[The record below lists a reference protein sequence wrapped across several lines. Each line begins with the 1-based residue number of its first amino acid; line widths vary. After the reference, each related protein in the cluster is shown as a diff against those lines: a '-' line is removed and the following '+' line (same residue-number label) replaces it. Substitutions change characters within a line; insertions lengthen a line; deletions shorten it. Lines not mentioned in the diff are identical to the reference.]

1 MEDAQNV
8 SPLPERLPD
17 SVEVSQNPDL
27 RMSPNLI
34 RALKAQTGKTLD
46 ELLGESADEADRV
59 QTIVWL
65 QLRRQGFDAPWA
77 EVGDVALEYVEEE
90 PDPTSGEPST
100 SSPPSA
106 TSGA

>member
-1 MEDAQNV
+1 V

-65 QLRRQGFDAPWA
+65 QLRRQGFEAPWD
-77 EVGDVALEYVEEE
+77 EVGDVALEYVEE
-90 PDPTSGEPST
+90 PVDPTSGEPST

-106 TSGA
+106 TSGV